1 MRASDPL
8 ETMQIDVRRALMFT
22 AAAVLIVIMYTLLFP
37 TQVAVVAMIAAFFV
51 MILLHEAGHFTMA
64 KRADMKVTEF
74 FVGFGPRLWSTRK
87 GETEYGIKAIP
98 LGGYCKVIGMT
109 SLDEIDPDDEP
120 RTYRAKSWHA
130 KVGMAVAGPAVHFI
144 IALVLMFAVLF
155 FAGDYRNASVS
166 TTLDRVTNA
175 AAAANLQH
183 GDQLV
188 AVDGHR
194 ITKWDQVHD
203 LVSGPADHPAPA
215 GTVRMFTVRR
225 NGQLLPDIPV
235 TLTEVTRNDGT
246 KFVGAGI
253 QPAEYVPHP
262 GVFGSIAKA
271 PGEIAGI
278 TVDSVK
284 ALGSVFSP
292 SGISNYLKI
301 LAGDKGKNVDQS
313 KRFVSPV
320 GFGQLA
326 NNAVRAGWV
335 SAFGLLIAI
344 NIFVGLFNLLPLLP
358 FDGGHIAIASYEKV
372 MSTIRGR
379 RVQVDITKLMPV
391 MVVVMAVLAF
401 IFLSSLYLDITHPV
415 SNPF

>member
-8 ETMQIDVRRALMFT
+8 EGVQIDVRRALMLT
-22 AAAVLIVIMYTLLFP
+22 AAVVIMIIWYGILFP
-37 TQVAVVAMIAAFFV
+37 TQVAIVGMIFAFFL
-51 MILLHEAGHFTMA
+51 MIMLHELGHFTMA
-64 KRADMKVTEF
+64 KRTGMKVTEF
-74 FVGFGPRLWSTRK
+74 FVGFGPRLWSVRK
-87 GETEYGIKAIP
+87 GETEYGVKAFP

-109 SLDEIDPDDEP
+109 NLDEIDPDDEA
-120 RTYRAKSWHA
+120 RTYRAKPWHS
-130 KVGMAVAGPAVHFI
+130 KVAMAVAGPAVHFI
-144 IALVLMFAVLF
+144 IAIVLMFAVLF
-155 FAGDYRNASVS
+155 FAGDYRNSS
-166 TTLDRVTNA
+166 ITTTLDKVTNA
-175 AAAANLQH
+175 AAAAHLQH

-188 AVDGHR
+188 AVDGHP

-203 LVSGPADHPAPA
+203 LVSGPANQPAPA
-215 GTVRMFTVRR
+215 GTVRMFTIRR
-225 NGQLLPDIPV
+225 HGQLLAPIPV
-235 TLTEVTRNDGT
+235 TLAEVTRQDGT

-253 QPAEYVPHP
+253 QPSEYVPHP
-262 GVFGSIAKA
+262 GVFAAIAKA
-271 PGEIAGI
+271 PREIAAVTG
-278 TVDSVK
+278 DSVK

-292 SGISNYLKI
+292 SGVSNYFRI
-301 LAGDKGKNVDQS
+301 LAGDKGKDVDQS

-326 NNAVRAGWV
+326 TNAVRAGWV

-379 RVQVDITKLMPV
+379 KVQVDIAKLMPV
-391 MVVVMAVLAF
+391 MVAVMAVLAF